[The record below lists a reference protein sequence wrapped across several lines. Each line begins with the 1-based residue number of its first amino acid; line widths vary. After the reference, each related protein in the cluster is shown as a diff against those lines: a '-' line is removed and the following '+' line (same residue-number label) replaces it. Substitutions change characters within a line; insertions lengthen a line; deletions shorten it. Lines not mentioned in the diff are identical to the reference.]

1 VLRIPVETEETV
13 LVDAVKA
20 EHVHQHLTVHQA
32 ALPTAIVV
40 PVVVWIALVQLLIVS
55 SIQSKKDVSVFQN
68 LVKAEVIASADVVK
82 AEHVHQHLT
91 ARTVNV

>member
-1 VLRIPVETEETV
+1 VETEETV

-40 PVVVWIALVQLLIVS
+40 PVVVWIALVQLLIVTG
-55 SIQSKKDVSVFQN
+55 SIQSKKDVGVFQN